1 MTNGESMQEFTKR
14 SPYMD
19 YRNTV
24 PFIDLS
30 GYIVKQP
37 TITEELPALSLQQH
51 LLKKRLSTMIN
62 LRRLQYRKRVEE
74 YRNGLR

>member
-1 MTNGESMQEFTKR
+1 MQEFIGK

-24 PFIDLS
+24 PFVDLS
-30 GYIVKQP
+30 GFVVKQP
-37 TITEELPALSLQQH
+37 KLIDEMPAMSLQQY

-62 LRRLQYRKRVEE
+62 LRRLQYCKRVEE

>member
-1 MTNGESMQEFTKR
+1 MQEFVRK

-37 TITEELPALSLQQH
+37 TITEDLPAISLQQH

>member
-1 MTNGESMQEFTKR
+1 MQEFVKK

-30 GYIVKQP
+30 GYIVKQS
-37 TITEELPALSLQQH
+37 TFTEEMPALSLKQH

>member
-1 MTNGESMQEFTKR
+1 MTDFIGR

-24 PFIDLS
+24 PFVDLS

-37 TITEELPALSLQQH
+37 TIADTMPAKSLQEH
-51 LLKKRLSTMIN
+51 LIRKRLSTMIN
-62 LRRLQYRKRVEE
+62 LRRLQYKKRAEE
-74 YRNGLR
+74 YRNGRI

>member
-1 MTNGESMQEFTKR
+1 MQEFIKK

-24 PFIDLS
+24 PFVDLS
-30 GYIVKQP
+30 GFIVKQP
-37 TITEELPALSLQQH
+37 TVIENLPAKSLKEH
-51 LLKKRLSTMIN
+51 LLSKRLSTMIN
-62 LRRLQYRKRVEE
+62 LRRLQYCRRVEE